1 MCLTTVFC
9 VHLSDHEPYFES
21 RITQFCARLPSMT
34 DSSLTFR
41 VLTYMSSIEPV
52 SFCRKTKNRV
62 PFSHWYWYWYWSR
75 YGYWYSRTVDV
86 LTAVNNDTTVV
97 RPRPGRVVTAR

>member
-52 SFCRKTKNRV
+52 SFCRKKKTEFHFHTGTGTGTG
-62 PFSHWYWYWYWSR
+62 PSTDT
-75 YGYWYSRTVDV
+75 GTVE
-86 LTAVNNDTTVV
+86 LSTS
-97 RPRPGRVVTAR
+97 